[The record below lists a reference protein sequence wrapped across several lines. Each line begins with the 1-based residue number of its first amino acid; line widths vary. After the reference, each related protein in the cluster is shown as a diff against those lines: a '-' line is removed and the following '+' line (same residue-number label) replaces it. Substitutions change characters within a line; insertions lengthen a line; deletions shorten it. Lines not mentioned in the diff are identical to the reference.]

1 MKHRAGI
8 RRIPGGAPV
17 PLQRLPVAVRRVD
30 VVAVGKQ
37 RSRVEHGVSRSRPG
51 QRDSLMEIPQKTPCR
66 SVTWRSCREL
76 RGLLRPLPRHE
87 DFRPC

>member
-1 MKHRAGI
+1 MKHRAGK
-8 RRIPGGAPV
+8 RRVPGGIPV

-37 RSRVEHGVSRSRPG
+37 RSEEEDGGFRSRPLR
-51 QRDSLMEIPQKTPCR
+51 RDSLMEIPRKTPCR
-66 SVTWRSCREL
+66 SVAWRSCRAL
-76 RGLLRPLPRHE
+76 RGLLRPLPKHE